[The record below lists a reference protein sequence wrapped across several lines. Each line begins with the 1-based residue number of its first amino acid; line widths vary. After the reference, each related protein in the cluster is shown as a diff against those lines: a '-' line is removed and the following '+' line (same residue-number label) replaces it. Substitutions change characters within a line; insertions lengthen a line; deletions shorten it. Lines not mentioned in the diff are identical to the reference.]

1 MIWEEK
7 ILCALLMVF
16 VRQQISASPEMDL
29 VVSRQAEEIKN
40 VLKAVSF
47 LILNCK
53 KEFQEFIWEICLK
66 FLLSASDL
74 LLVGHYN
81 ADDFGA
87 SDVIGT
93 LLDEFLRAARY
104 EYLPSPS
111 YWKTLTI
118 ACRRWKHQVFKIL
131 YYKIKYLSKFVSLY
145 GQLF

>member
-1 MIWEEK
+1 MLVNIICSIYSIKVQLKQMI
-7 ILCALLMVF
+7 
-16 VRQQISASPEMDL
+16 Q
-29 VVSRQAEEIKN
+29 
-40 VLKAVSF
+40 
-47 LILNCK
+47 
-53 KEFQEFIWEICLK
+53 LK
-66 FLLSASDL
+66 FKSL
-74 LLVGHYN
+74 
-81 ADDFGA
+81 DDFGA